1 MIEGL
6 RFSFADGTSGGTMNL
21 SALLGGATPDQLCAR
36 WRTLEPT
43 AFVSLR
49 PLSAYANFPNTGAL
63 GDFDSIEA
71 KVFPHLGID
80 AAKVRRAQGVTA
92 TFNVC
97 DFDDKV
103 ARAIPHE
110 EISAELLLAA
120 ISLPLATPPVRWQ
133 GKTWTDAVWIRQ
145 SNLMAAVTAGAN
157 ELWVAWL
164 IGNTP
169 RFKDGLI
176 DQYVHMI
183 EMAAAGALNEELAEI
198 ARLNARI
205 AAGEKPYGHDA
216 PIVVHLIRPEITL
229 PLDPEFLLG
238 RIDGATLVAYGYRDA
253 IRYLAQMS
261 PGGTALDP
269 GATKAR
275 DPARGI
281 QFRETMTGRIA
292 FGETDPKRGYKS
304 LAAMPAA
311 LHATIDVDDIKAFVL
326 DPDHMG
332 VIAGHLELHRR
343 GGWLPATRGVIGLFT
358 PARDDPKLSY
368 MIYAIG
374 VVIEGRRYWVNGR
387 KHVRVGWPVAIVGR
401 DDHALRHPARG
412 RGRDRPDRRR
422 RHPQPRHTRS
432 ARAWSA
438 PSGRWAASGWGRSWA
453 RSSPFSA
460 SSPAS
465 SSATISLGG
474 AHDRRSAARW
484 LQVPDQAPQA
494 GELVRHA
501 QFAGDGQPGARRDD
515 RRLDVRAPRDHGGA
529 RAGDRQSV
537 RL

>member
-1 MIEGL
+1 VNETAGRVPIAPDKANRRALILPGGGMRVAYQAGVVKAL
-6 RFSFADGTSGGTMNL
+6 HDAGRRFSYADGSSGGTMNL
-21 SALLGGATPDQLCAR
+21 AALLAGVTPDQLCAR

-63 GDFDSIEA
+63 GDFDSVEA
-71 KVFPHLGID
+71 KIFPQLGID
-80 AAKVRRAQGVTA
+80 AAKVRRAAGVEA

-103 ARAIPHE
+103 ARAIPHG
-110 EISAELLLAA
+110 EISTELLLAA
-120 ISLPLATPPVRWQ
+120 ISLPLATPPVKWQ

-145 SNLMAAVTAGAN
+145 ANLLAAVAAGAN

-205 AAGEKPYGHDA
+205 AAGEMPYGHKA
-216 PIVVHLIRPEITL
+216 PIVVHLIRPDVTL
-229 PLDPEFLLG
+229 PLDPDFLVG
-238 RIDGATLVAYGYRDA
+238 RIDAATLIAYGYRDA
-253 IRYLAQMS
+253 TRYLGQMS
-261 PGGTALDP
+261 PGGIALDP

-292 FGETDPKRGYKS
+292 FGETDPERGHKS
-304 LAAMPAA
+304 IAAMPAA
-311 LHATIDVDDIKAFVL
+311 LHATIDVDDIEAFVR
-326 DPDHMG
+326 DPDHIG

-374 VVIEGRRYWVNGR
+374 IVIDGRRYWLNGR
-387 KHVRVGWPVAIVGR
+387 KHVRMGGPWKLWGATTTLYVTLHEGE
-401 DDHALRHPARG
+401 DD
-412 RGRDRPDRRR
+412 
-422 RHPQPRHTRS
+422 
-432 ARAWSA
+432 
-438 PSGRWAASGWGRSWA
+438 SGPIAAAG
-453 RSSPFSA
+453 
-460 SSPAS
+460 
-465 SSATISLGG
+465 ILSLGVPALLRLVGTFRTVGCEGMGQKLG
-474 AHDRRSAARW
+474 AVFAFFGFFAR
-484 LQVPDQAPQA
+484 Q
-494 GELVRHA
+494 LVRHYIT
-501 QFAGDGQPGARRDD
+501 RR
-515 RRLDVRAPRDHGGA
+515 RA
-529 RAGDRQSV
+529 
-537 RL
+537 

>member
-1 MIEGL
+1 MTDAADQVPIAPDKANRRALILPGGGMRVAYQAGVVKALHDSGL
-6 RFSFADGTSGGTMNL
+6 RFSYADGTSGGTMNL
-21 SALLGGATPDQLCAR
+21 AALLGGATPDQLCAR

-80 AAKVRRAQGVTA
+80 AGRARRARGVSA

-169 RFKDGLI
+169 TFKDGLI

-183 EMAAAGALNEELAEI
+183 EMAAAGALNEELAQI
-198 ARLNARI
+198 AGLNARI
-205 AAGEKPYGHDA
+205 AAGERPYGHDA

-238 RIDGATLVAYGYRDA
+238 KIDGATLVAYGYRDA

-292 FGETDPKRGYKS
+292 FGETDPTLGYKS

-311 LHATIDVDDIKAFVL
+311 LHATIDVDDIRAFVL

-374 VVIEGRRYWVNGR
+374 VVIGGRRYWVNGR
-387 KHVRVGWPVAIVGR
+387 KHVRVGWPWQLWGATTTLYVTLHEGEDETGPVVAAGI
-401 DDHALRHPARG
+401 L
-412 RGRDRPDRRR
+412 
-422 RHPQPRHTRS
+422 
-432 ARAWSA
+432 
-438 PSGRWAASGWGRSWA
+438 
-453 RSSPFSA
+453 
-460 SSPAS
+460 
-465 SSATISLGG
+465 SLGIPALLRLVGTFRTVGCIGLGQKLG
-474 AHDRRSAARW
+474 AVFAFFGFFAR
-484 LQVPDQAPQA
+484 Q
-494 GELVRHA
+494 LVRHYIL
-501 QFAGDGQPGARRDD
+501 GRR
-515 RRLDVRAPRDHGGA
+515 A
-529 RAGDRQSV
+529 
-537 RL
+537 